1 MAELGI
7 LVAASD
13 ASGNRLPNAM
23 QATAIQAAK
32 ERRAIG
38 MGADYIN

>member
-1 MAELGI
+1 MADAGVLA
-7 LVAASD
+7 VAKEAT
-13 ASGNRLPNAM
+13 GNRLPNAR
-23 QATAIQAAK
+23 QAMAIQAAK